1 MSIAKNAATV
11 FISVAAFHD
20 TFKAVQII
28 CFVISLLL
36 IGLHGFMKMY
46 KSDFDQGFDVGF
58 MAMTHDLLVW
68 CGLAEPKEEE
78 EEEADHFDA
87 EEPLIV
93 NKQEDSLISTMSNES
108 VQSKRSWSHKLVAV
122 MREAS
127 NFSHRSRQAD

>member
-1 MSIAKNAATV
+1 MMSIAKNAATV

-46 KSDFDQGFDVGF
+46 KDDFDQGFDVGF

-78 EEEADHFDA
+78 EEDHFDA
-87 EEPLIV
+87 EEPLVI
-93 NKQEDSLISTMSNES
+93 NKQEDTLQSTKSNES
-108 VQSKRSWSHKLVAV
+108 IRSKGSFSKLVAV
-122 MREAS
+122 MREVS